1 MNVLI
6 VVLSVASVA
15 FAQWNCPKYDTI
27 VLKDTAV
34 DAEGLSSIVTNFT
47 ELIGGEDN
55 GNSAGPLAGGQ
66 RSINWDAPIV
76 PFDMA
81 RDFFNVNVTRGA
93 VFYTEGG
100 QFAVSNPSSPPP
112 QDDRF
117 SSLLPESI
125 SERFRRFSLERLFT
139 PVLSNKLNV
148 KFEIPA
154 TTTKAKVSG
163 FGAVFTDVKYWNKT
177 YMSYRDVMRSVDEEE
192 YVRRAGVG
200 CWPSCERWGQ

>member
-1 MNVLI
+1 MPPNGETAISHSSASEHNESTMKVLI
-6 VVLSVASVA
+6 VLVSIAPVA

-27 VLKDTAV
+27 VLKDTAM
-34 DAEGLSSIVTNFT
+34 DAEGLSSIGTNFT
-47 ELIGGEDN
+47 ELLGGENN
-55 GNSAGPLAGGQ
+55 GNSAGPLEGGQ

-81 RDFFNVNVTRGA
+81 GDFFNVNVTRGA

-139 PVLSNKLNV
+139 PVLSNQLNV
-148 KFEIPA
+148 NFDIPA
-154 TTTKAKVSG
+154 TTTKAKGKRIWCDSDIYS
-163 FGAVFTDVKYWNKT
+163 FTTTCQDLYI
-177 YMSYRDVMRSVDEEE
+177 DEH
-192 YVRRAGVG
+192 RKIL
-200 CWPSCERWGQ
+200 